1 MIEFLRAFIRLRWR
15 LLVNGLR
22 GGRRRDAFED
32 FSRAAAVA
40 LPAIIFLFFA
50 AGSVTL
56 GYIAFHGGRLLGDT
70 DLQPAAALFP
80 ARMILFALL
89 LVVTLIPLARS
100 MQGST
105 LDVTRFL
112 LLPIRQRDLHLVE
125 VIAGL
130 FDPWLVSVL
139 PALAL
144 LPLGMATA
152 GRLPP
157 ALVALA
163 AGLAFTA
170 VAACLGALLS
180 FAFSWV
186 LKERRRAERVML
198 AFMLVVMLGGTLPA
212 LFVSGSVIGPGGGE
226 ERRRGA
232 TSVEEFDADLPRW
245 AAALPSETYARAVR
259 SGVEGRPGTAAIAV
273 ALLALEAGALFTASS
288 AIHRRLLDSAGVGSR
303 RRGSAR
309 RDVRDWRLPLL
320 RPAAIAVASAQV
332 RTAFRS
338 IVCKIAI
345 YGGAPMLL
353 LLSLVLMKTRG
364 AAAPGF
370 IPSWN
375 GPLVAGAGMLFAL
388 LTLQPIFMNQLASDR
403 SGLTLQ
409 ILAPISDLDLLRG
422 KAAGGLILFGAAAL
436 PCLLVAIL
444 IDPARSPLA
453 WLSVLLGGASIYAW
467 SAPIA
472 AILSILFPKASN
484 LGSLGTS
491 GKAHGASQFLGT
503 LATLLA
509 ASVPALIQL
518 VFMRAGG
525 RAASGILLMLIWTLL
540 AAGASLPLLGA
551 AARLLP
557 SRRENLALVAQG
569 R

>member
-1 MIEFLRAFIRLRWR
+1 
-15 LLVNGLR
+15 V
-22 GGRRRDAFED
+22 
-32 FSRAAAVA
+32 
-40 LPAIIFLFFA
+40 
-50 AGSVTL
+50 
-56 GYIAFHGGRLLGDT
+56 
-70 DLQPAAALFP
+70 
-80 ARMILFALL
+80 
-89 LVVTLIPLARS
+89 
-100 MQGST
+100 
-105 LDVTRFL
+105 
-112 LLPIRQRDLHLVE
+112 
-125 VIAGL
+125 
-130 FDPWLVSVL
+130 
-139 PALAL
+139 
-144 LPLGMATA
+144 
-152 GRLPP
+152 
-157 ALVALA
+157 
-163 AGLAFTA
+163 
-170 VAACLGALLS
+170 
-180 FAFSWV
+180 
-186 LKERRRAERVML
+186 
-198 AFMLVVMLGGTLPA
+198 
-212 LFVSGSVIGPGGGE
+212 
-226 ERRRGA
+226 
-232 TSVEEFDADLPRW
+232 
-245 AAALPSETYARAVR
+245 
-259 SGVEGRPGTAAIAV
+259 
-273 ALLALEAGALFTASS
+273 
-288 AIHRRLLDSAGVGSR
+288 
-303 RRGSAR
+303 
-309 RDVRDWRLPLL
+309 
-320 RPAAIAVASAQV
+320 AVASAQV

-353 LLSLVLMKTRG
+353 LLGLVLMKTRG
-364 AAAPGF
+364 AAAPGLT
-370 IPSWN
+370 PSWN

-409 ILAPISDLDLLRG
+409 IIAPISDLDLLRG

-444 IDPARSPLA
+444 IDPSRSPLA

-491 GKAHGASQFLGT
+491 GKAHGAAQFLGT

-509 ASVPALIQL
+509 ASVPVLIQL
-518 VFMRAGG
+518 VFMRPGG